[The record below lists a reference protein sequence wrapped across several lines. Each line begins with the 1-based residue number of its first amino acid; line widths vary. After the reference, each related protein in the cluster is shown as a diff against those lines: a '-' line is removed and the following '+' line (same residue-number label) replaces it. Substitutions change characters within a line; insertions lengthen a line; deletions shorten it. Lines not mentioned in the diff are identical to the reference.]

1 MPGREQHGS
10 IVVPVGQD
18 LPLFWMTKDKEFQ
31 SSVIIWDRMKDLV
44 NFLLI
49 REQILPPA
57 RNARAARLT
66 GWPQQGARH
75 NYCSAWLARHGDIN
89 KLVLLIPKLCL
100 NGGPKI
106 LICAGSS

>member
-1 MPGREQHGS
+1 VPGREQHGS

-89 KLVLLIPKLCL
+89 KLVLQ
-100 NGGPKI
+100 
-106 LICAGSS
+106 AGHETPPVM